1 MTQDANAALNLG
13 KQPTLDPYVLLS
25 EPITETASCRVS
37 LPVSSCARQRAVS
50 LIKLRNDISQ
60 SIPGIEAYRTSSELV
75 VSAVR
80 YMLVRCWFANSPRRD
95 TETPQLLSVDLSVVI
110 PLACQIVTR
119 LLLRQLSNR
128 FRLKKVI
135 HRRPTSRNVTISVC

>member
-1 MTQDANAALNLG
+1 MPHGIWGNNRLSTPMYCYQNQLPKLHDAGYL
-13 KQPTLDPYVLLS
+13 
-25 EPITETASCRVS
+25 CRCRHVHKGD
-37 LPVSSCARQRAVS
+37 LRARQRAVS

-119 LLLRQLSNR
+119 LLLRQL
-128 FRLKKVI
+128 I
-135 HRRPTSRNVTISVC
+135 GSVS

>member
-1 MTQDANAALNLG
+1 MYCYPNQLPKLHHVG
-13 KQPTLDPYVLLS
+13 YL
-25 EPITETASCRVS
+25 CRCRHVHKGD
-37 LPVSSCARQRAVS
+37 LRARQRAVS

-80 YMLVRCWFANSPRRD
+80 YMLVRCWFANFPRRD

-119 LLLRQLSNR
+119 LLLRQLIGS
-128 FRLKKVI
+128 V
-135 HRRPTSRNVTISVC
+135 SRKIFTENQPPEM